1 MRKRVRAEV
10 LDSLRN
16 LLKCIVAPPTEKNR
30 PNLGNRRLNVPA
42 VYIMPQLGDCQHAPS
57 LPGRA
62 DTYPHP
68 LISLMLR
75 ILETVMNTAPGC
87 SLAAKRLLNRIS
99 PRKRRS
105 LYEPLPSDGLSAN
118 RTVRWISGSRVNR
131 YSQVINCSST
141 WTSRRTEH
149 GVWPSGVFIFCASLA
164 STRGG

>member
-1 MRKRVRAEV
+1 
-10 LDSLRN
+10 
-16 LLKCIVAPPTEKNR
+16 
-30 PNLGNRRLNVPA
+30 
-42 VYIMPQLGDCQHAPS
+42 
-57 LPGRA
+57 
-62 DTYPHP
+62 
-68 LISLMLR
+68 MLR

-118 RTVRWISGSRVNR
+118 RKVRWISGSRVNR
-131 YSQVINCSST
+131 YSQVISCSST

-164 STRGG
+164 STRGGALDPALHSQSLVAGHGPAPTRILARSPGGRATSLLLSQAVLLATSFCRYICTADVHPKPCFFQLTIQI